1 MPANQTWAW
10 IDPTVILAVHEEQ
23 LAEHGG
29 AAGVRDAGLLESALS
44 RPRNLAHYGAPE
56 VCELAASYAFA
67 LAKNHPFIDG
77 NKRTAF
83 VATELFL
90 LLNGWR
96 LTAPDADC
104 VMVMLSLAA
113 GEIDEAPFAQWL
125 REHLERR

>member
-29 AAGVRDAGLLESALS
+29 AAGVRDACRLESALS
-44 RPRNLAHYGAPE
+44 RPRNLAHYGAPDM
-56 VCELAASYAFA
+56 CELAASYAFA
-67 LAKNHPFIDG
+67 LAKNHPVIDG

-113 GEIDEAPFAQWL
+113 GEIGEAPFAQWL
-125 REHLERR
+125 RAHLQRR